1 MIRFGRLDRVS
12 DADAARRPR
21 CRLSSARRFREKGI
35 SPNESRSCFEHRHER
50 GYDVVLLTAEEEG
63 DRVIGFALAH
73 YYPDLHYAYL
83 DYIASD
89 PDRRTLG
96 IGGRAI
102 RGGGNTSPQG
112 CTRAVHGRAA

>member
-1 MIRFGRLDRVS
+1 ML
-12 DADAARRPR
+12 
-21 CRLSSARRFREKGI
+21 
-35 SPNESRSCFEHRHER
+35 EHRHER

-73 YYPDLHYAYL
+73 YYPTLQYAYL

-96 IGGRAI
+96 IGGLPAQ
-102 RGGGNTSPQG
+102 GGPGAPGAGHAGCSWTCRPAAWLVKDPAPLAREPTAARSSPEQVEAY
-112 CTRAVHGRAA
+112 TPWW